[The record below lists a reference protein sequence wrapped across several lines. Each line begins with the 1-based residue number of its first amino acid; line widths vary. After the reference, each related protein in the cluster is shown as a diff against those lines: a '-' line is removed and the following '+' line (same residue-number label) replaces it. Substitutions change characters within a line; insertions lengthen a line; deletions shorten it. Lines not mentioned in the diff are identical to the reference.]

1 MSHSNADVS
10 QYDESLLA
18 AAPVT
23 TKQMRQEGYNP
34 DLLSLPSQNTR
45 QASTEKHHDAESRS
59 TNSLAAASKEN
70 LESGAGTTPVTHPK
84 PFWRTKKG
92 LVVLVTIFVVIV
104 AAAVVG
110 AVVGVTAS
118 NKSKADHSNSTTSL
132 NATSINPGDESSPL
146 AGTASLT
153 PTFSPMSSTS
163 FTRTLGT
170 PTSLPA
176 TSTPP
181 LAEPSNEVV
190 NTPTSS
196 DGTPSSALPTTTG
209 PNRPLGNQSI
219 AENCL
224 TIEDDQTGTKMHQSP
239 SIGYDT
245 TLIYATPPATTASVT
260 PVTTTRQEEY
270 KPDLKLL
277 HSESSVPQNR
287 DLESG
292 LPINHPSSKLETSD
306 IDTNAIKAQEAVRQN
321 ASKANKKKWLTVV
334 AALVSIATITGGVV
348 GSRASVNDHSN
359 HFEPTGTPVPVGQTT
374 AWHPNTQAS
383 RPPSTRPTYTV

>member
-209 PNRPLGNQSI
+209 
-219 AENCL
+219 
-224 TIEDDQTGTKMHQSP
+224 TKMHQSP